1 MLKFLYNMI
10 IFNFMKTLWNLK
22 ELELWIRNIF
32 CIMKNWYVPTKW
44 FINVSMGKNKHWPNE
59 GNVLVA
65 WMEVQYLAKMKLFNF
80 KMIIIFV
87 GFLIEE
93 LNNRAISRQ
102 RSSLKH
108 FRFFYL
114 LMCNTY
120 VSSVNGFVCMLQM
133 KYGL

>member
-1 MLKFLYNMI
+1 MLKFLYHMI

-22 ELELWIRNIF
+22 ELELWTRNMF
-32 CIMKNWYVPTKW
+32 CILKNWYAPTKW
-44 FINVSMGKNKHWPNE
+44 FINLSMGKIKHWPNE